1 MAIKDQK
8 QSSFNCIKTSF
19 FHSFPFFFFLVNEMP
34 LVQEQLENH
43 YDSLYH
49 LAQLSVYKLN
59 NPTEKDPT
67 LRRQLFVR
75 NLFILSSNL
84 ITTTQEDV
92 WLDACFDELDQDED
106 SVMEEDNLLVVA
118 IPFHQPIR
126 KSLFLL

>member
-1 MAIKDQK
+1 
-8 QSSFNCIKTSF
+8 
-19 FHSFPFFFFLVNEMP
+19 MP
-34 LVQEQLENH
+34 LIQEQLENY

-92 WLDACFDELDQDED
+92 WLDACFDELDRDED
-106 SVMEEDNLLVVA
+106 SVMEEKENLVVVA
-118 IPFHQPIR
+118 IPINQPIR